1 MKKSKNAIVA
11 LAFVLAPVTARG
23 LDFGLDPKGIEA
35 ACSGAFAATNK
46 RLATLAGADAGAR
59 TFANTVREFDYILS
73 DLETDLA
80 AAVFLKYVS
89 ADAAVRKAAHE
100 CDTALRKFNV
110 DIYTRED
117 LYGALKGF
125 AAAAGASLEGVDA
138 KLLARTLEEFERNG
152 LGLAP
157 YDRARFKLLK
167 ARLVEMESAFGKN
180 LNEVRDFLPLARA
193 ELAGMPASYVE
204 RLEQLP
210 DGRFK
215 VTLDNP
221 DFFPFL
227 ENATDRAARE
237 RLARLRGERATPDN
251 VVLLEE
257 ILATRQRLARM
268 LGFASPAEFVLR
280 QRMAATPET
289 VAEFLGR
296 MRERLTE
303 KGTPEAAVLQA
314 MLEKDAG
321 KEARLSTW
329 DIMYYHNQLKKA
341 RYAVDDEL
349 VREYFP
355 FDKVTAAMFD
365 LYQTLLGVRFEEIR
379 PARAWHAD
387 VRHFEVRDA
396 GDGRRIGEFF
406 LDLHPRD
413 GKYKHAAAFNLV
425 TGRAEGNGGYRQP
438 VSAMVANFSRGGKD
452 RPALLKHSEVRTYF
466 HEFGHIMHQLLTR
479 AAYPRFAGTRV
490 LRDFVE
496 APSQIF
502 EFWIWQ
508 PEVLRKISAH
518 YRSGEPLP
526 EDLLGRMI
534 EARNL
539 DSGLFNLRQIAYASI
554 DQAYHTRPVKDT
566 AQTYR
571 ELYDDITLVDLPAGV
586 HPEASF
592 GHLMGYAAS
601 YYGYMWSKVYAADM
615 FSVFETGGVYNPA
628 IGQRYRRVILEPGGG
643 REEADLVR
651 EFLGREPNE
660 RAFLRSIGLD

>member
-1 MKKSKNAIVA
+1 MKNTKQAIAA
-11 LAFVLAPVTARG
+11 LAIVLAPASAQG
-23 LDFGLDPKGIEA
+23 LDFGLDPKGIET
-35 ACSGAFAATNK
+35 ACAGAFATTGK
-46 RLATLAGADAGAR
+46 RLAALVAVDSSAR
-59 TFANTVREFDYILS
+59 NFANTVREFDYILS
-73 DLETDLA
+73 DLESSLA

-89 ADAAVRKAAHE
+89 PDADVRKAAHE
-100 CDTALRKFNV
+100 CDTAVRKFNV
-110 DIYTRED
+110 DVYTRED

-125 AAAAGASLEGVDA
+125 AAGASKGLAGTDA

-152 LGLAP
+152 LGLAA

-180 LNEVRDFLPLARA
+180 LNEVRDFLALTR
-193 ELAGMPASYVE
+193 EQLAGLPASYLD

-210 DGRFK
+210 DGRLK

-221 DFFPFL
+221 DFFPFM
-227 ENATDRAARE
+227 ENATDRGARE
-237 RLARLRGERATPDN
+237 RLARLRGERATPEN

-257 ILATRQRLARM
+257 ILAARHRLAHM
-268 LGFASPAEFVLR
+268 LGFASPAEYVLR
-280 QRMAATPET
+280 QRMAATPAT
-289 VAEFLGR
+289 VAEFLDR
-296 MRERLTE
+296 MRDRLTD
-303 KGTPEAAVLQA
+303 KGVPEAEVLQA

-321 KEARLSTW
+321 PQARLSTW
-329 DIMYYHNQLKKA
+329 DLMYYHNQLKKA
-341 RYAVDDEL
+341 RYAVDDER

-355 FDKVTAAMFD
+355 FDKVTASMFD
-365 LYQTLLGVRFEEIR
+365 LYQTLFGVRFEEVR

-387 VRHFEVRDA
+387 VRQFEVRDA
-396 GDGRRIGEFF
+396 VDGRRIGEFF

-413 GKYKHAAAFNLV
+413 GKFKHAAAFNLV
-425 TGRAEGNGGYRQP
+425 TGRAESDGSYRQP
-438 VSAMVANFSRGGKD
+438 VSAMVSNFSRGGKD

-479 AAYPRFAGTRV
+479 AAYPRFAGTHV

-508 PEVLRKISAH
+508 PEVLRKITAH

-554 DQAYHTRPVKDT
+554 DQAYHAKRVTDT
-566 AQTYR
+566 SRTYR
-571 ELYDDITLVDLPAGV
+571 DLFDDITLVKLPQGV

-615 FSVFETGGVYNPA
+615 FSVFEKGGVYNPE
-628 IGQRYRRVILEPGGG
+628 IGMRYRRVILEPGGS
-643 REEADLVR
+643 REEAGLVR
-651 EFLGREPNE
+651 EFLGREPDE
-660 RAFLRSIGLD
+660 RAFLHSIGLE